1 MRAQIIFC
9 VTVQNKNLEFGTSV
23 PPELAAL
30 GSACLAKDPA
40 LRPTF
45 PEIIKALDDV
55 RATIISRQASVQE
68 PRAAPA

>member
-9 VTVQNKNLEFGTSV
+9 VTIQNKNLEFGGSV

-40 LRPTF
+40 QRPTF
-45 PEIIKALDDV
+45 PEILKALDAI
-55 RATIISRQASVQE
+55 RSTIISRQASAQE